1 MLYREL
7 QEKLRGYDWDDGFDT
22 PREILDDPNCDLALA
37 LEIFYLGDGY
47 ACLTGRV
54 NESGLTE
61 WKEFILSL
69 YERIVHGNYSNTGVH
84 FQIPLNRVARYKFR
98 KQNIPSVFLDDL

>member
-7 QEKLRGYDWDDGFDT
+7 QEKLRSYNWDDGFEM
-22 PREILDDPNCDLALA
+22 PQKLLDDPNCDLALA

-47 ACLTGRV
+47 ACLCGRTENTGL
-54 NESGLTE
+54 SE

-69 YERIVHGNYSNTGVH
+69 YDSIRKGRYPKTETK
-84 FQIPLNRVARYKFR
+84 FQVPLSRAAKYKFR
-98 KQNIPSVFLDDL
+98 KDQVPDVFLNDL